1 MTLPLSTSN
10 SLNHLSNLLSEP
22 VNMGSQITLEP
33 DAHIYDYIV
42 AGGGTAG
49 SVVAARLAENPD
61 TSVLVIEAGEHNSL
75 LENTLMVGGWSKNF
89 DTEADWNITT
99 EPNPSANVSRSR
111 SSCIQR

>member
-1 MTLPLSTSN
+1 
-10 SLNHLSNLLSEP
+10 
-22 VNMGSQITLEP
+22 MGSQITLEP